1 MSRPGVWF
9 PMPFLTSSAFV
20 SQVLGGKHERAP
32 LYLLFGPDIQRLNDA
47 AMKIRDVFLPQVG
60 GEENYFRYNRLGNGA
75 EEIPAA
81 EVTAQL
87 NTVSM
92 FGGGK
97 IVWVGTLESPPK
109 DWAEDVSAYAKNPNP
124 QCSLILTVSVHGWEK
139 KAVDSFEKSSLV
151 SAFSENGVAVKFA
164 PLKMD
169 ELVKWTQS
177 RFRAQSCQIGEE
189 AAHRLVELA
198 DKDMDRLGGEI
209 EKVSLYAGRGAD
221 VTLDMVEEITG
232 DHRTESVWNFLGHF
246 RKKNMAGSV
255 HALESLM
262 AQSQPP
268 QMILK
273 ILTGEIMKIGAALEF
288 KRRRES
294 LESYAGALGMPSF
307 KLKDMWA
314 DADGWSSA
322 RVKTALRAVLD
333 ASMSQMKAGVEPTT
347 ALTAMILTSLAVK
360 PGGAAGARSRP

>member
-1 MSRPGVWF
+1 
-9 PMPFLTSSAFV
+9 MPFLTSTAFA

-32 LYLLFGPDIQRLNDA
+32 LYLLFGPETQRLNDA
-47 AMKIRDVFLPQVG
+47 AIKIRDIFLPQVG
-60 GEENYFRYNRLGNGA
+60 GEENYFRYNRLGNGT
-75 EEIPAA
+75 EETPAA
-81 EVTAQL
+81 EVAAQL

-97 IVWVGTLESPPK
+97 VVWVGTLESAPK
-109 DWAEDVSAYAKNPNP
+109 DWAEDMTAYAQNPNP

-139 KAVDSFEKSSLV
+139 KAVDTFEKSKLTA
-151 SAFSENGVAVKFA
+151 AFSENGVAVKFA

-177 RFRAQSCQIGEE
+177 RFRAQSCRIGEE
-189 AAHRLVELA
+189 AAQRLAELA
-198 DKDMDRLGGEI
+198 DKDMDRLAGEI
-209 EKVSLYAGRGAD
+209 EKVSLYAGQGND

-246 RKKNMAGSV
+246 RKKNIAGSV

-288 KRRRES
+288 KARRES
-294 LESYAGALGMPSF
+294 LESYAGALGLPSF
-307 KLKDMWA
+307 KLKELWA
-314 DADGWSSA
+314 DADGWSST

-333 ASMSQMKAGVEPTT
+333 ANMSQMKAGMEPTL
-347 ALTAMILTSLAVK
+347 ALTAMILTSLAGKPAIK
-360 PGGAAGARSRP
+360 PGGRDGVFRTRP